1 MHIKISCAHSKLTT
15 PSVVRDDWGLQGR
28 VGMVLQHLDKAS
40 RPPEGDVYTVDVCVL
55 TCLDYLVITES
66 YFHGF
71 YPKNIIIVPKASQT
85 SIFRLSGYV
94 NSIKLHY
101 FRLAVHLE

>member
-15 PSVVRDDWGLQGR
+15 PSVVRDVWGLQGR

-40 RPPEGDVYTVDVCVL
+40 RPSEGDVYTGDVCVL
-55 TCLDYLVITES
+55 TCMDLLVMTES
-66 YFHGF
+66 YLHGL
-71 YPKNIIIVPKASQT
+71 YPKNIIIVAKASPT

-94 NSIKLHY
+94 NTIKLHY
-101 FRLAVHLE
+101 FRTAGTLE

>member
-15 PSVVRDDWGLQGR
+15 PSVVRDVWGLQGR

-40 RPPEGDVYTVDVCVL
+40 RPSDGDVYTGDVSVL
-55 TCLDYLVITES
+55 NCLDYLVITAP

-71 YPKNIIIVPKASQT
+71 YPMHTVIGLKASQAR
-85 SIFRLSGYV
+85 IVRLSRYGGL
-94 NSIKLHY
+94 IK
-101 FRLAVHLE
+101 VH